1 MNSFMIAF
9 GLASV
14 ALCIGTLLRA
24 KIPVLR
30 NMLVPASV
38 IAGIIGLIFMNLTDQ
53 FHFNIG
59 TDSEMYTNIVNHL
72 FTISFISI
80 CLTGSKKSEENTA
93 KHMMKGALGMGSV
106 WCLLYA
112 LTPLIGFGIIY
123 LIGRQFDIA
132 SIYGTLIPFAFTQG
146 PGQAAAYGS
155 IYESYGWENAAMVG
169 VTFAA
174 IGFIVAFAV
183 GIPAAKLG
191 VSRGIAKNCGTI
203 DSSIL
208 KGYLKKEEQ
217 TNYMVKDTT
226 CNSNI
231 ETLSFH
237 FALIGFCYIFAV
249 GISKVFALIPGFI
262 GSSMSGL
269 MFMNGMIAAYIV
281 KFLMK
286 KLNID
291 FLQEDV
297 LQTKITG
304 WTADYLVVCA
314 FMAVGFQVLG
324 SWVVPII
331 VESLIITVVTFIVCF
346 YFGQRIGGSNDF
358 ERTLGLYGTST
369 GTVPTGIALVRIVD
383 PEFKTSTAVE
393 LGLMNLVMLL
403 STPVYLVLLAMASGD
418 LSTMIAM
425 LILAGL
431 CIVYLIVMKLT
442 GTWGKKTFDWK
453 NKEGRQKNGYNLLW
467 RTNSN
472 YGKSK

>member
-1 MNSFMIAF
+1 MNSFMTAF

-14 ALCIGTLLRA
+14 ALCIGAFLRA
-24 KIPVLR
+24 KIPALR

-38 IAGIIGLIFMNLTDQ
+38 IAGVIGVIFMNLAAK
-53 FHFNIG
+53 FHLNIG
-59 TDSEMYTNIVNHL
+59 TDSAMFTDIVDNL

-80 CLTGSKKSEENTA
+80 CLTGSSKSQENTA
-93 KHMMKGALGMGSV
+93 KHMMKGALGMGSI

-112 LTPLIGFGIIY
+112 LTPLMGFGIIY
-123 LIGRQFDIA
+123 LIGRQFDMT
-132 SIYGTLIPFAFTQG
+132 SVYGTLIPFAFTQG
-146 PGQAAAYGS
+146 PGQAASYGKL
-155 IYESYGWENAAMVG
+155 YETFGWENAAMVG

-208 KGYLKKEEQ
+208 KGYLRKEEQ

-226 CNSNI
+226 CSSNI

-237 FALIGFCYIFAV
+237 FALMGFCYIFAI
-249 GISKVFALIPGFI
+249 GISKVFALIPGFL
-262 GSSMSGL
+262 GASMSGL

-286 KLNID
+286 KLKID

-324 SWVVPII
+324 NWILPII
-331 VESLIITVVTFIVCF
+331 AESLIITAVTFVICF

-358 ERTLGLYGTST
+358 ERTLGLYGTAT
-369 GTVPTGIALVRIVD
+369 GTVPSGIALVRIID
-383 PEFKTSTAVE
+383 PEFKTSTAIE

-418 LSTMIAM
+418 LSAKIAM
-425 LILAGL
+425 PILAGL
-431 CIVYLIVMKLT
+431 CLVYLAVMKLT
-442 GTWGKKTFDWK
+442 GTWGKKTFDW
-453 NKEGRQKNGYNLLW
+453 NHKEEGQKNGYNLLW
-467 RTNSN
+467 RTDSN
-472 YGKSK
+472 YGESE

>member
-1 MNSFMIAF
+1 MNSFMTAF

-14 ALCIGTLLRA
+14 ALCIGTFLRA
-24 KIPVLR
+24 KIPALR

-38 IAGIIGLIFMNLTDQ
+38 IAGIIGVIFMNLTTQ
-53 FHFNIG
+53 FKVNIG
-59 TDSEMYTNIVNHL
+59 TDSQMYTEIVNHL

-80 CLTGSKKSEENTA
+80 CMTGASKGKDNTP
-93 KHMMKGALGMGSV
+93 KHILKGTLGMGGV

-112 LTPLIGFGIIY
+112 LTPLIGFG
-123 LIGRQFDIA
+123 LIALLGKSFDMD
-132 SIYGTLIPFAFTQG
+132 SVYGTLIPFAFTQG
-146 PGQAAAYGS
+146 PGQAASYGAL
-155 IYESYGWENAAMVG
+155 YEQFGWENAAMVG

-174 IGFIVAFAV
+174 IGFVVAFLV

-191 VSRGIAKNCGTI
+191 VSRGIAKNCGAI

-231 ETLSFH
+231 ETLTFH
-237 FALIGFCYIFAV
+237 FALMGLCYIFAI
-249 GISKVFALIPGFI
+249 GISKVFALIPGFL
-262 GSSMSGL
+262 GQSMSGL
-269 MFMNGMIAAYIV
+269 MFMNGMVAAYIV

-314 FMAVGFQVLG
+314 FMAVGFHVLG
-324 SWVVPII
+324 SWLVPII
-331 VESLIITVVTFIVCF
+331 VESLVITVITFVVCF

-358 ERTLGLYGTST
+358 ERTLGLYGTAT
-369 GTVPTGIALVRIVD
+369 GTVPSGIALVRIVD

-403 STPVYLVLLAMASGD
+403 TVPVYLVLLAMASGE
-418 LSTMIAM
+418 LSTNMAM
-425 LILAGL
+425 LALAGL
-431 CIVYLIVMKLT
+431 CVVYLIFMKVT
-442 GTWGKKTFDWK
+442 RTWGQKTFSWK
-453 NKEGRQKNGYNLLW
+453 KSKEEENGNNLLW
-467 RTNSN
+467 RTDSD
-472 YGKSK
+472 YGKAE

>member
-1 MNSFMIAF
+1 MPISLLIKPIAAVSYTHLKR
-9 GLASV
+9 GRKV
-14 ALCIGTLLRA
+14 AIVERSDKMYGGTCI
-24 KIPVLR
+24 
-30 NMLVPASV
+30 
-38 IAGIIGLIFMNLTDQ
+38 
-53 FHFNIG
+53 NIG
-59 TDSEMYTNIVNHL
+59 CIPT
-72 FTISFISI
+72 
-80 CLTGSKKSEENTA
+80 K
-93 KHMMKGALGMGSV
+93 
-106 WCLLYA
+106 
-112 LTPLIGFGIIY
+112 
-123 LIGRQFDIA
+123 
-132 SIYGTLIPFAFTQG
+132 TLVH
-146 PGQAAAYGS
+146 QA
-155 IYESYGWENAAMVG
+155 
-169 VTFAA
+169 
-174 IGFIVAFAV
+174 
-183 GIPAAKLG
+183 
-191 VSRGIAKNCGTI
+191 
-203 DSSIL
+203 
-208 KGYLKKEEQ
+208 
-217 TNYMVKDTT
+217 
-226 CNSNI
+226 I

-369 GTVPTGIALVRIVD
+369 GTVPSGIALVRIVD

-418 LSTMIAM
+418 LSTTIAM

>member
-237 FALIGFCYIFAV
+237 FALIGFLLYLCRRHLQSICADSRLYWIFYEWTDV
-249 GISKVFALIPGFI
+249 HERHDCSLYCQVFDEKAEHRFFAGRCP
-262 GSSMSGL
+262 
-269 MFMNGMIAAYIV
+269 
-281 KFLMK
+281 
-286 KLNID
+286 
-291 FLQEDV
+291 
-297 LQTKITG
+297 
-304 WTADYLVVCA
+304 ADKDYWLD
-314 FMAVGFQVLG
+314 G
-324 SWVVPII
+324 
-331 VESLIITVVTFIVCF
+331 
-346 YFGQRIGGSNDF
+346 
-358 ERTLGLYGTST
+358 
-369 GTVPTGIALVRIVD
+369 
-383 PEFKTSTAVE
+383 
-393 LGLMNLVMLL
+393 
-403 STPVYLVLLAMASGD
+403 
-418 LSTMIAM
+418 
-425 LILAGL
+425 
-431 CIVYLIVMKLT
+431 
-442 GTWGKKTFDWK
+442 
-453 NKEGRQKNGYNLLW
+453 
-467 RTNSN
+467 
-472 YGKSK
+472 